1 MSGWGDF
8 TSSLISKFM
17 DGNEGN
23 LLQIAEQAL
32 GQQGGVQGLLAS
44 LSGGGLGEQVTSWLS
59 TGSNLPV
66 SADQISAALN
76 SDQLSKLAA
85 AVGIDAS
92 SLPDMLAKILPAAID
107 RASPDGTLQH

>member
-1 MSGWGDF
+1 MSGWGDLAG
-8 TSSLISKFM
+8 SLISKFM
-17 DGNEGN
+17 DGSEGN

-32 GQQGGVQGLLAS
+32 GQNGGVQGLLSNLAS
-44 LSGGGLGEQVTSWLS
+44 GGLGEQVNSWLS

-76 SDQLSKLAA
+76 SEQLTKLAA

-92 SLPDMLAKILPAAID
+92 SLPDMLAKILPAAVD
-107 RASPDGTLQH
+107 RASPDGTLQN